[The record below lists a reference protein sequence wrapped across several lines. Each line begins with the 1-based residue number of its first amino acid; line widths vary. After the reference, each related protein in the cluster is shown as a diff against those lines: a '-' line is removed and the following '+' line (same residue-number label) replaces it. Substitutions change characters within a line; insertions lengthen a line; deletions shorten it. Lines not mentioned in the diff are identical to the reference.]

1 MKKWFTLQYGDSGGK
16 INQLRGE
23 KNVFA
28 VVQTLVECNTVCV
41 ETSFVQIAP
50 YSPMGFGKSDCRKKL
65 RVGKM
70 LVGYL
75 YGTLGFPGF
84 DIVEGEWEDYH
95 IGIFFFDFTVE
106 QFYGIEF

>member
-1 MKKWFTLQYGDSGGK
+1 
-16 INQLRGE
+16 
-23 KNVFA
+23 
-28 VVQTLVECNTVCV
+28 
-41 ETSFVQIAP
+41 
-50 YSPMGFGKSDCRKKL
+50 MGFGKSDCRKKL

-95 IGIFFFDFTVE
+95 IGIFFFGFTVE
-106 QFYGIEF
+106 

>member
-1 MKKWFTLQYGDSGGK
+1 M
-16 INQLRGE
+16 RGE
-23 KNVFA
+23 KNIFA
-28 VVQTLVECNTVCV
+28 VIQTLVECNTVSV

-50 YSPMGFGKSDCRKKL
+50 YSPMGFGKSDCRKEL

-84 DIVEGEWEDYH
+84 EIVEREWEDYL
-95 IGIFFFDFTVE
+95 IG
-106 QFYGIEF
+106 